1 MNERPDAPPT
11 HPDIRRPWSRSD
23 RPVPRRIV
31 RPLQEFLETSTASGL
46 VLLAGVVVALAWV
59 NSPWVGSYHALFSTR
74 ISVGIADL
82 RVAGDLHFW
91 INEGLMA
98 IFFLVAGLEI
108 KRELTTGELRRPRA
122 ALLPVV
128 AAAAGMAVPALLYLA
143 IVGTGPG
150 GRGWAIPMA
159 TDVALALGVLA
170 LAGARV
176 PSPLRPLLLALAIVD
191 DIGSVVVV
199 ALFAAGS
206 VSATWLA
213 VAFGVSALVVL
224 LPRIHVRATVVYVAL
239 GGALWYAMYRAGL
252 HPALA
257 GVVVGLL
264 TPSEPFQRPHAVS
277 QEAHRTADRTED
289 DPSPPDADAHE
300 WLRLAELSRDAV
312 SPLTR
317 VEHLLLPWSGFVVLP
332 LFALAN
338 VGVELSAS
346 SITAAAGSA
355 VAWAILV
362 ARIGGKVLG
371 IWGGT
376 MVASRFRLVDLPAG
390 VGPTHLLGMAAAA
403 GTGFTVSLFVAEVAF
418 GPDGPLLPLV
428 KISLLTASVVSGVI
442 GWAVLRLAP
451 PVVPRPRDDPDAVR
465 SGH

>member
-1 MNERPDAPPT
+1 VNERPDAPPP

-23 RPVPRRIV
+23 RPVPRRIL

-59 NSPWVGSYHALFSTR
+59 NSPWVGSYDALFSTR

-108 KRELTTGELRRPRA
+108 KRELMTGELRRPRA

-176 PSPLRPLLLALAIVD
+176 PGPLRPLLLALAIVD

-199 ALFAAGS
+199 ALFSAGS
-206 VSATWLA
+206 VSATWVA
-213 VAFGVSALVVL
+213 VAFAVSAIAVL
-224 LPRIHVRATVVYVAL
+224 LPRIHVRATIVYVVL
-239 GGALWYAMYRAGL
+239 GGALWYVMYRAGL

-277 QEAHRTADRTED
+277 EEAHRTADRTED

-317 VEHLLLPWSGFVVLP
+317 VEHLLLPWSSFVVLP

-376 MVASRFRLVDLPAG
+376 EVASRLGLVDLPTDVRSA
-390 VGPTHLLGMAAAA
+390 HLLGMAAAA
-403 GTGFTVSLFVAEVAF
+403 GSGFTISLFVAEVAF

-428 KISLLTASVVSGVI
+428 KISLLTASVISGVI

-451 PVVPRPRDDPDAVR
+451 AAAPRPRDDPGAVP